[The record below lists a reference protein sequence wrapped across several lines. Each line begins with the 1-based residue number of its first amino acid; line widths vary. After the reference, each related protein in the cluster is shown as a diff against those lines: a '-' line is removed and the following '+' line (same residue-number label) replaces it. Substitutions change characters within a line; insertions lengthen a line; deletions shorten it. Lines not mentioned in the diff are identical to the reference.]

1 MGRYIKRKGDK
12 PDMYDVAGPTH
23 KGENEAVK
31 DLDKVNK
38 QAMLGS
44 VAGAATNAYSKYNNK
59 MIKDLKIFSNEDF
72 GEVRTVVKNGEV
84 YFIAKDVCNVLG
96 FSNSRDA
103 VSKLDYDEKDEV
115 GISDT
120 MGRKQNYTVINESG
134 LYVLIIKSR
143 KPNAKKFKK
152 WLTKEVLPSIR
163 KTGGYQLPQTKIQAF
178 ELALETMKQLEEV
191 KPKLETY
198 NQFIDAEN
206 LKSIS
211 VVAKELGTG
220 QKRLFQILR
229 EKGFLMDNNIPYQRY
244 IEQGIFVVREKPLT
258 IGESNISYSQTYVTT
273 KGMEYLLKKELVS

>member
-1 MGRYIKRKGDK
+1 
-12 PDMYDVAGPTH
+12 
-23 KGENEAVK
+23 
-31 DLDKVNK
+31 
-38 QAMLGS
+38 
-44 VAGAATNAYSKYNNK
+44 

>member
-1 MGRYIKRKGDK
+1 
-12 PDMYDVAGPTH
+12 
-23 KGENEAVK
+23 
-31 DLDKVNK
+31 
-38 QAMLGS
+38 
-44 VAGAATNAYSKYNNK
+44 

-96 FSNSRDA
+96 IANSRDA
-103 VSKLDYDEKDEV
+103 VSQLDDDERV
-115 GISDT
+115 SVAADT
-120 MGRKQNYTVINESG
+120 LGGKQNLTAITEPA
-134 LYVLIIKSR
+134 LYDLILRSR

-152 WLTKEVLPSIR
+152 WVIKEVLPSIR

-191 KPKLETY
+191 RPKLETY

-229 EKGFLMDNNIPYQRY
+229 EKDFLMDNNIPYQRY
-244 IEQGIFVVREKPLT
+244 IEQGVFVVREKPLT

-273 KGMEYLLKKELVS
+273 KGMEYLLKKELV